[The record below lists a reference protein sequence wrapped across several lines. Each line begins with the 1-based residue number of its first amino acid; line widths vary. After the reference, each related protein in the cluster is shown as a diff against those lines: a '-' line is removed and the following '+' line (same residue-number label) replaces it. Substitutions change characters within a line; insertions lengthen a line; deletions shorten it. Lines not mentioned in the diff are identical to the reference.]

1 MRKLADWLAGLVLA
15 ALAVYLPVW
24 WMLFLGGH
32 FAPQVSP
39 EVIALVTCFLPA
51 DAFALATGTCGS
63 PTSGSRTRLH
73 AFTHGTS
80 CPSRHRRTSPKC
92 LTFIGFVA
100 GVWRR
105 QSAWTCICGFAFCG
119 SVVYFCLFAACAIIS
134 GAFPGDL
141 VMHLAVWPYLA
152 AAVLIAWRL
161 HARFP
166 SVTPEQTPW
175 HP

>member
-1 MRKLADWLAGLVLA
+1 MRKLSDWLAGLVLA

-51 DAFALATGTCGS
+51 DAFALA
-63 PTSGSRTRLH
+63 
-73 AFTHGTS
+73 
-80 CPSRHRRTSPKC
+80 
-92 LTFIGFVA
+92 TFIGFVA